1 MTFTKKHSQ
10 NKVNNSIDI
19 NKNMVHII
27 KTGKSGKEITCL
39 GGTIWITQ
47 TGDGVDRIL
56 TCGDIYQTRIAGQII
71 IQAMDTATIKATSM
85 NKVEVLGNF
94 PSRVQPQLACA

>member
-1 MTFTKKHSQ
+1 MTFTNKRSQ
-10 NKVNNSIDI
+10 NKMNNTIDI

-27 KTGKSGKEITCL
+27 KAGKSGKAITCL

-56 TCGDIYQTRIAGQII
+56 TCGDIYQTRIAGKIV
-71 IQAMDTATIKATSM
+71 IQAMDTAKIKATSM

-94 PSRVQPQLACA
+94 LSRIQPQLACA

>member
-1 MTFTKKHSQ
+1 MTFTKKQSQ
-10 NKVNNSIDI
+10 NRMNNRIDI
-19 NKNMVHII
+19 NKNSIHIVDA
-27 KTGKSGKEITCL
+27 GKSGKEITCL

-56 TCGDIYQTRIAGQII
+56 TRGDIYQTRIPGQII
-71 IQAMDTATIKATSM
+71 IQAMDTAKIKATSM

-94 PSRVQPQLACA
+94 PNRVQPQLVCA

>member
-1 MTFTKKHSQ
+1 MMFTKKHSQ
-10 NKVNNSIDI
+10 SRMNSTIDI

-56 TCGDIYQTRIAGQII
+56 TCGDIYQTRIAGQIV
-71 IQAMDTATIKATSM
+71 IQALDTAKIKATSM
-85 NKVEVLGNF
+85 NRVEVLGNF